1 MAAVVVAGLQME
13 DGQNVAYALLPERRG
28 VDGRRSEILMRDWL
42 RGTTKEKL
50 HILTFERW
58 ISSPL
63 L

>member
-42 RGTTKEKL
+42 RGTTKEK
-50 HILTFERW
+50 
-58 ISSPL
+58 
-63 L
+63 